1 MPTYQVQQTWRAKRE
16 LLGHGRRV
24 GDEEKTEVRV
34 VSGKTNLIL
43 HIETYQ
49 LWLRKTIVL

>member
-1 MPTYQVQQTWRAKRE
+1 MAAPRKLGE
-16 LLGHGRRV
+16 LLYHGRQM

-34 VSGKTNLIL
+34 VSGETNLIL

-49 LWLRKTIVL
+49 L

>member
-1 MPTYQVQQTWRAKRE
+1 MLLRHMPTYQVQQTWRGKRE
-16 LLGHGRRV
+16 LLCHGRRV

-34 VSGKTNLIL
+34 VSGETNLIL

-49 LWLRKTIVL
+49 L